1 VVGTNKPYDPN
12 NLAVSGFAVTSLAN
26 SANLVAFY
34 DKDGF
39 QARITANWQ
48 DSSLVQFG
56 QAQNGSKFGTEPTWV
71 NANTQIDFSTS
82 YDITSQFNVYL
93 TAQNLNDATYST
105 RGRFSEQPLDIVDYG
120 RRLTVGLHY
129 KY

>member
-1 VVGTNKPYDPN
+1 VV
-12 NLAVSGFAVTSLAN
+12 AVSLGFAVTGLAN

-39 QARITANWQ
+39 QARIAANWR
-48 DSSLVQFG
+48 DDYLDHFG
-56 QAQNGSKFGTEPTWV
+56 QAQNNSSFGSEPTFV

-82 YDITSQFNVYL
+82 YDLTEQLNVYMS
-93 TAQNLNDATYST
+93 AQNLNNATYST
-105 RGRFSEQPLDIVDYG
+105 HGRYSEQLLDMVDFG
-120 RRLTVGLHY
+120 RRFTVGFHF